1 MEYNLRNKRNKQL
14 NVNAIRLYQL
24 KPGVLKELKTN
35 INRLDLASKLI
46 LFDMCTFIYNIIN
59 R

>member
-14 NVNAIRLYQL
+14 NVNAIRLYRL
-24 KPGVLKELKTN
+24 NPGVLKELKTN